1 MKKLIIGMG
10 VLAVLGAVVFFVF
23 LSNLGTL
30 ITKGVEVFGSEI
42 LQTEVSLKETEI
54 SASSGKGAM
63 RGLKVG
69 NPKGF
74 ETASAMEFSEV
85 KLALDVGTLTKST
98 VMVNEIVIDAPQ
110 FTYELGSDGSN
121 IDAIK
126 RNIDSSLASVK
137 GGSSESKPESPKT
150 ESGGGKKII
159 IEKFILRNAKVNVSA
174 VGLAGKTMT
183 VSIPTIQLNDIG
195 KEKGGASPGEV
206 AEKIFASIN
215 QQIGKA
221 VSGLGLGK
229 AKEVVE
235 GVASELKENLGEGV
249 SGSTET
255 LEDGAKK
262 IGDSVKDLF
271 GN

>member
-1 MKKLIIGMG
+1 MKKIVIGAG
-10 VLAVLGAVVFFVF
+10 VLAVLGVVVVVFF
-23 LSNLGTL
+23 LSNLGTV
-30 ITKGVEVFGSEI
+30 ITNGVEYFGSKV
-42 LQTEVSLKETEI
+42 LQTEVTLKETEI
-54 SASSGKGAM
+54 SATSGEGAM

-85 KLALDVGTLTKST
+85 KLVLDVGTLTSST
-98 VMVNEIVIDAPQ
+98 IVVKEILIDAPQ

-126 RNIDSSLASVK
+126 RNIDSFV
-137 GGSSESKPESPKT
+137 GSSKNKSDSSKA
-150 ESGGGKKII
+150 ESGDGKKLI
-159 IEKFILRNAKVNVSA
+159 IEKFILRDAKVNINM
-174 VGLAGKTMT
+174 VGLKGNSMT
-183 VSIPTIQLNDIG
+183 VSLPTIQLNDIG

-206 AEKIFASIN
+206 AAEIFESIN

-221 VSGLGLGK
+221 VKVIDLEL
-229 AKEVVE
+229 AKELVE
-235 GVASELKENLGEGV
+235 GVTSGLKENLGEGV
-249 SGSTET
+249 AGTTEA

-262 IGDSVKDLF
+262 LGDSVKNLL